1 MLRQDS
7 APWHRLRI
15 MTAIP
20 QVVPHSRGR
29 LLNILL
35 TVSLA
40 LVSLVC
46 YILLIILYVQPGLY
60 HIPSLVYVDGS
71 SSIKPSVAV
80 SLITAILA
88 AATSALIT
96 RCVEHSLWLKL
107 VPGHAGSPL
116 TVRETR
122 HLAQWTVSPLARLTY
137 AVRGG
142 VRLLKISGVLL
153 LAVYAVSPV
162 LLAGISQT
170 DLVTVSSTS
179 SPHTADYWAPWINR
193 GNYRSRGGSA
203 GDLVF
208 GMAVQAS
215 NGNFAPPVAP
225 VCANDS
231 CSVSTT
237 SSALLAAC
245 DARAAPNPNNMGLP
259 SCGPGPGTGPGNGTA
274 ASARVTILCSDII
287 PSLCVNLT
295 CGAPSVYANF
305 KTSLDYACE
314 SGRGSPSKPT
324 ACITSPGSWSAI
336 FGAWVGGADFGVGDK
351 TLVNTVSCLVQ
362 YGNVT
367 ITQSGANPPQLDRG
381 SFQRSRYLLGNY
393 SSPMAGVRT
402 YTWGENNASS
412 PYAFTLRVVGTGF
425 NDMYREPFASGLLGD
440 DASNDA
446 GHVARQIER
455 NFDWA
460 TMGAFARMPNAS
472 DVVTTS
478 RTTARVYVYER
489 LVLLVLLVPLAASVT
504 GTWRRWR
511 VGSDDHVLGYD
522 PVAMA
527 ARGPVDG
534 VSPTAFVGDREY
546 RKGCDELRLVGLE
559 ESVVD
564 SYTGRSCG
572 RVRFLAKR

>member
-1 MLRQDS
+1 
-7 APWHRLRI
+7 
-15 MTAIP
+15 MTALP
-20 QVVPHSRGR
+20 QVVPRSRGR

-35 TVSLA
+35 TASLA

-46 YILLIILYVQPGLY
+46 YILLIILYVQPKLY

-80 SLITAILA
+80 SLITATLA

-107 VPGHAGSPL
+107 APRHAGSPL

-137 AVRGG
+137 PVHGG
-142 VRLLKISGVLL
+142 FQLLKISGVLL

-179 SPHTADYWAPWINR
+179 SRHTADYWAPWINR

-225 VCANDS
+225 VCADDS
-231 CSVSTT
+231 CTVSTT

-245 DARAAPNPNNMGLP
+245 DARTAPNPNNMGLP
-259 SCGPGPGTGPGNGTA
+259 
-274 ASARVTILCSDII
+274 SDII

-314 SGRGSPSKPT
+314 SGRGSPSQPS

-351 TLVNTVSCLVQ
+351 TLLNTVSCLVQ